1 MSSLSD
7 FTARPSIHFAMHMRD
22 QIHQIDC
29 RPWVKTYGLAVV
41 LAGADTLLRWLF
53 QSVLDGTQAYIFI
66 HPAVLLAG
74 MYGGF
79 GPGLFCLLLS
89 FAASVYLFDPPVGT
103 FTAADVVGAVGSFL
117 VAMLILVAAV
127 MQRRARLAAMRAH
140 AQTEDYARRLEQEI
154 NHHQRTER
162 ALRRSEEELNMVI
175 ESAVDY
181 AIFTIDLKGRVTKW
195 NVGAQRMFGYDETE
209 ITGRNT
215 AIVFTEEDRAA
226 GVPEREMQQ
235 AEQGGRAADERWHER
250 KDGSR
255 FWASGLLMPMRDS
268 DDKLQGFVKIMRDR
282 THRRA
287 AESALRE
294 SEERFRRLAELSPD
308 PMIIIQGDFAVFA
321 NRAAASL
328 VGAE

>member
-140 AQTEDYARRLEQEI
+140 ATQITLDKQIKAVNY
-154 NHHQRTER
+154 
-162 ALRRSEEELNMVI
+162 SI
-175 ESAVDY
+175 ETVNGTVY
-181 AIFTIDLKGRVTKW
+181 VMGI
-195 NVGAQRMFGYDETE
+195 AQ
-209 ITGRNT
+209 N
-215 AIVFTEEDRAA
+215 
-226 GVPEREMQQ
+226 Q
-235 AEQGGRAADERWHER
+235 AEVDRIRNHARQLTYVRRIVNYVR
-250 KDGSR
+250 IKDSKAGT
-255 FWASGLLMPMRDS
+255 G
-268 DDKLQGFVKIMRDR
+268 
-282 THRRA
+282 
-287 AESALRE
+287 
-294 SEERFRRLAELSPD
+294 
-308 PMIIIQGDFAVFA
+308 
-321 NRAAASL
+321 
-328 VGAE
+328 